1 MTDRDRRKM
10 KGNSP
15 NPLGGTFG
23 LVHGDQHRNHSNTPT
38 GEDAAYDEKRES
50 GSSGLHGDT
59 GREDED
65 SEDDGPP
72 SAEEICSGRG
82 EESTEEGTSGQ
93 DGDDEGLLRRSDGTH
108 PTGVGFTEHAQPVL
122 HGLDTR
128 DDTGIITKED
138 TTEGGEEGLRG
149 WDSGKNTGETRGGRR
164 GKAYRENTG
173 PNIPW
178 GVCTEAIACN
188 YCTSWHD

>member
-59 GREDED
+59 SRKDED

-72 SAEEICSGRG
+72 PAEEICSGRG
-82 EESTEEGTSGQ
+82 EEGTEEGTSGQ

-138 TTEGGEEGLRG
+138 TTKGGEECLRG
-149 WDSGKNTGETRGGRR
+149 MGQWSEHGGDTRREKGKGVQREHRPKHSWGRLHRGHRL
-164 GKAYRENTG
+164 
-173 PNIPW
+173 
-178 GVCTEAIACN
+178 
-188 YCTSWHD
+188 